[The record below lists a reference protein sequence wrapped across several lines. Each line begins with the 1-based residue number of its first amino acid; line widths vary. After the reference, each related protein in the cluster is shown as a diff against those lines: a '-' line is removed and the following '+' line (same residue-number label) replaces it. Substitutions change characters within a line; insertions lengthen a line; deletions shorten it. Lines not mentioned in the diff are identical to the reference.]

1 MSNYQM
7 TFQRHEIKYLLKEH
21 TYQQL
26 RTRLEGKTAEDQY
39 GKTTICNIYFDT
51 PDARLVRN
59 SLEKPVYKEKLRL
72 RSYGVPEKCSEAF
85 AELKKKY
92 KGVVYKRREK
102 MVLSEAWDYLC
113 RWKRPG
119 FDTQILH
126 EIDWLLAYYK
136 NLVPAMYISY
146 ERIAL
151 CGLEDPDLRL
161 TFDSH
166 ILWRDS
172 QLELSKGA
180 WGQELLEPGVRL
192 MEIKIAGAMPLWLG
206 ELLDELTVY
215 PISFSKYGR
224 AYQERAAQKT
234 EEKGGQD
241 CA

>member
-1 MSNYQM
+1 
-7 TFQRHEIKYLLKEH
+7 
-21 TYQQL
+21 
-26 RTRLEGKTAEDQY
+26 
-39 GKTTICNIYFDT
+39 
-51 PDARLVRN
+51 
-59 SLEKPVYKEKLRL
+59 
-72 RSYGVPEKCSEAF
+72 
-85 AELKKKY
+85 
-92 KGVVYKRREK
+92 
-102 MVLSEAWDYLC
+102 
-113 RWKRPG
+113 
-119 FDTQILH
+119 
-126 EIDWLLAYYK
+126 
-136 NLVPAMYISY
+136 MYISY
-146 ERIAL
+146 ERVAL

-172 QLELSKGA
+172 QLELSKGS

-224 AYQERAAQKT
+224 AYQKRAAQKT